1 VFVVGTAGH
10 VDHGKSSLVRALTGI
25 NPDRLREEQIREMTI
40 DLGFAWVTLPSG
52 RDVSIVDVPG
62 HEDFIKNMLAG
73 VGGIDLAL
81 LVVAADEAVM
91 PQTREHL
98 AILDL
103 LKIPTGVVA
112 LTKADLI
119 DDSEWLDLV
128 VEEVRDAIAYS
139 TLALAPIIPVS
150 AVTGQGL
157 DTLLTTLDD
166 LLSHA
171 SPRPDLGLP
180 RLPIDRVFSI
190 AGFGTVVTGTLMGG
204 HLAIGDAVEIVP
216 GGTMARIRG
225 LQSHKTSVDR
235 AMPGMRVAVNL
246 SGVNVD
252 DVSRGQVVTLPGSMT
267 PTTLL
272 DVRLESVREG
282 PWTIQHGMAVDLYAG
297 AAAAVARVR
306 LLDAE
311 EIAPGQSAW
320 AQVQLRDP
328 IAVSRTDRF
337 VIRLPSPSTTLGGG
351 GIVDAHP
358 LRRHRRFNQAVLD
371 RLEALS
377 HGDPASMVLAVLD
390 ERGPL
395 TVARLVSLCQ
405 MVRDSVDHA
414 LDDLLARGAAFAL
427 GEVPSGKWPGD
438 WAGLVV
444 SREYWDHTLES
455 ATALLEPFHRS
466 QPLKAGMPRE
476 ELRSRLDLSGDWAN
490 RFLEYAHAHG
500 ALVVSGDLV
509 ALPGHSVLLSD
520 RDQQAID
527 SLMDLFRAT
536 PYTPPG
542 WSDVE
547 AKVGGALARYL
558 VDDGRLV
565 RLGDSVVFE
574 SGTLDEMIARLK
586 ATIGDGKT
594 FTVAQA
600 RDLFGTSRRYI
611 VAFLEELDR
620 RRITRRLGD
629 ARVLR

>member
-25 NPDRLREEQIREMTI
+25 NPDRLREEQVREMTI
-40 DLGFAWVTLPSG
+40 DLGFAWMTLPGG

-73 VGGIDLAL
+73 VGGIDLAM

-103 LKIPTGVVA
+103 LRIPIGVVA

-119 DDSEWLDLV
+119 DDPEWLDLV
-128 VEEVRDAIAYS
+128 VEEVREAIAHS
-139 TLALAPIIPVS
+139 TLASAPIIPVS
-150 AVTGQGL
+150 SVSGQGL
-157 DTLLTTLDD
+157 DMLLTTLDD
-166 LLSHA
+166 LLSQA
-171 SPRPDLGLP
+171 IPRPDLGLP

-190 AGFGTVVTGTLMGG
+190 SGFGTVVTGTLMGG
-204 HLAIGDAVEIVP
+204 HLDIGDAVEIVP

-225 LQSHKTSVDR
+225 LQSHKTRVDR
-235 AMPGMRVAVNL
+235 AVPGMRVAANL
-246 SGVNVD
+246 TGVDVD

-282 PWTIQHGMAVDLYAG
+282 PWTIQHGMAVDLFTG
-297 AAAAVARVR
+297 AAAAMARVR

-311 EIAPGQSAW
+311 EIGNGQSGW
-320 AQVQLRDP
+320 AQIQLRDP
-328 IAVSRTDRF
+328 IVASRNDRF

-358 LRRHRRFNQAVLD
+358 LRRHRRFSRAVLD

-377 HGDPASMVLAVLD
+377 QGDPAGIVLAVLD
-390 ERGPL
+390 ERGPQS
-395 TVARLVSLCQ
+395 AIQLVRICQ
-405 MVRDSVDHA
+405 LDRDSVLHA
-414 LDDLLARGAAFAL
+414 MEDLLARGEVFAL
-427 GEVPSGKWPGD
+427 GEVPSGHWPED
-438 WAGLVV
+438 WTGLVV
-444 SREYWDHTLES
+444 SRGYWDRTLES
-455 ATALLEPFHRS
+455 VTALLEPFHRS
-466 QPLKAGMPRE
+466 QPLRAGMPRE
-476 ELRSRLDLSGDWAN
+476 ELRSRLELNGDWAN
-490 RFLEYAHAHG
+490 RFLDYADAHG
-500 ALVVSGDLV
+500 ALVASGDLV
-509 ALPGHSVLLSD
+509 ALPGHGVVLSD
-520 RDQQAID
+520 TDRQAID
-527 SLMDLFRAT
+527 GLMDHFRAT

-547 AKVGGALARYL
+547 AAVGGALARYL
-558 VDDGRLV
+558 VDSGRLV

-574 SGTLDEMIARLK
+574 AGTLDLMIARLK
-586 ATIGDGKT
+586 ATIGEGKT

-600 RDLFGTSRRYI
+600 RDLFGTSRKYI

-620 RRITRRLGD
+620 KRITRRLGD
-629 ARVLR
+629 ERVLR